1 MDWNLGLV
9 AIVML
14 TVGLVGQ
21 AFEMRKI
28 RRLADEQHHADLE
41 NPVNIFVNKR
51 NFKWYVIIGLGIL
64 FWYIAERS

>member
-1 MDWNLGLV
+1 MDWNLGFV

-28 RRLADEQHHADLE
+28 RLADEQQYADSE
-41 NPVNIFVNKR
+41 NNPVNIFVNKR

-64 FWYIAERS
+64 FWYIAERG